1 MAKHKK
7 SAKQTQP
14 SESAPQQGLGD
25 AVDSLV
31 LAVYGQK
38 QQQTAAAL
46 LDASSAVEAAAEDL
60 KLHDRQVAADHTEA
74 TADWLEAAAQKVIR
88 MEPGE
93 VTEVLSDAADK
104 HPALF
109 IGSAALGGAALVL
122 WLQSI
127 NRRAATGQ

>member
-1 MAKHKK
+1 MAKQKK
-7 SAKQTQP
+7 SAKKAQTAEP
-14 SESAPQQGLGD
+14 APQGLGE
-25 AVDSLV
+25 AMESLV
-31 LAVYGQK
+31 MAVYGQK

-60 KLHDRQVAADHTEA
+60 KLHDRRVAAEHTEA
-74 TADWLEAAAQKVIR
+74 TADWLETAAQKVIR

-93 VTEVLSDAADK
+93 VTDVLADAADK

-109 IGSAALGGAALVL
+109 IGTAALGGAALVL

-127 NRRAATGQ
+127 NRRAATAQ